1 MCEWLHNSKCYKWI
15 ELCDCI
21 CFNHHLSPLFYSG
34 GYFNSLHTPLV
45 LVPSHRGEWHFG
57 LQQNILTYTKLCF
70 LCKENIYIFVCMQT
84 WHHFTYLE
92 NRFLK
97 PVIYFNFINL
107 NLGHEY
113 FTILYN
119 IIHWSTQNISL
130 FNELNIY
137 LFSSSSL

>member
-1 MCEWLHNSKCYKWI
+1 VNGFIIVSAI
-15 ELCDCI
+15 SELNYVTASVSNIICHHCI
-21 CFNHHLSPLFYSG
+21 TREGILMAS
-34 GYFNSLHTPLV
+34 TPLV

-137 LFSSSSL
+137 LFLSFSL